1 MNLRV
6 GVDIVS
12 VERFERAR
20 QRWGHRFLRRVFT
33 EAELQECQGRIQSL
47 AARFAAKEAV
57 MKVLGTG
64 YSNGICW
71 RDIEI
76 RRDGAEPT
84 VILKGQAR
92 RRAHALGLLA
102 WALSLT
108 HDNGVAIAV
117 AVGYGVTH
125 DANTHVSK
133 NGDRA
138 VVPAPGAHPPSG
150 PFIQQRGSGAHPY
163 SPDR

>member
-71 RDIEI
+71 RDI
-76 RRDGAEPT
+76 
-84 VILKGQAR
+84 
-92 RRAHALGLLA
+92 
-102 WALSLT
+102 
-108 HDNGVAIAV
+108 
-117 AVGYGVTH
+117 
-125 DANTHVSK
+125 
-133 NGDRA
+133 
-138 VVPAPGAHPPSG
+138 
-150 PFIQQRGSGAHPY
+150 
-163 SPDR
+163 